1 MIIFTLL
8 IVFSIVFYVYY
19 KVAIL
24 KTKDPLTQVYY
35 NAKARLALGTSIIAF
50 AINQYLFYQSKLTLI
65 IGLIFLVLGF
75 LQINLGFREA
85 RHYKKEYRRLNN
97 V

>member
-24 KTKDPLTQVYY
+24 KTKDPLTQAYY
-35 NAKARLALGTSIIAF
+35 NAKSRLALGAFIIAF
-50 AINQYLFYQSKLTLI
+50 AINQYLFYQSKLSLV
-65 IGLIFLVLGF
+65 IGLIFFILGF
-75 LQINLGFREA
+75 LQINLGFKEA

-97 V
+97 M